1 MIFRDQ
7 EHSSHLLDPGC
18 LPGSGMLYRIWEVIS
33 RDQEQGSRLLDL
45 GCLPGSD
52 FTEFRRTISSGY
64 YLLVGARFPFTGSG
78 LSAQIQRI
86 ILELGN
92 NFRGPGVQ
100 FSFTG
105 SRFLPGSGVLYR
117 NWDNNFKRPGTKF
130 SITGPGLSSQIQHIL
145 QDPGCLTQIHH
156 LYQKLGNNFLRPK
169 HGSHLHDP
177 GSVPG
182 SSIFYRNWENS
193 VQIGNTV
200 RICWI

>member
-1 MIFRDQ
+1 
-7 EHSSHLLDPGC
+7 
-18 LPGSGMLYRIWEVIS
+18 MLYRIWEVIS

-78 LSAQIQRI
+78 LSAQIWCI

-105 SRFLPGSGVLYR
+105 SRFLPGSSVLYR
-117 NWDNNFKRPGTKF
+117 NWNNNFKRPGTKF

-145 QDPGCLTQIHH
+145 QDPGCLAQIHH
-156 LYQKLGNNFLRPK
+156 LYQKLGKQFFETETRFSFT
-169 HGSHLHDP
+169 GS
-177 GSVPG
+177 
-182 SSIFYRNWENS
+182 R
-193 VQIGNTV
+193 
-200 RICWI
+200 